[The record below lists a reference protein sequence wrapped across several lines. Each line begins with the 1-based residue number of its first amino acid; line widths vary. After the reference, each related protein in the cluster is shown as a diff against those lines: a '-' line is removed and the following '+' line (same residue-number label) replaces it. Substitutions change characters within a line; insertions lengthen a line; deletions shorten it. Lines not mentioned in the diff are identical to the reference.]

1 MRHPNEFV
9 RTAALNNIR
18 AKINL
23 LRNWEVAGLPPLR
36 MNSGNVA
43 VDELNNPMLEYLTAS
58 VEAFYAW
65 TGNDN
70 CRATLDGLLSSSHPP

>member
-23 LRNWEVAGLPPLR
+23 LRKWEVAGLPPLPR
-36 MNSGNVA
+36 NSGNVA
-43 VDELNNPMLEYLTAS
+43 VDELNNPMLDYLTAS
-58 VEAFYAW
+58 VEAFCAW
-65 TGNDN
+65 TG
-70 CRATLDGLLSSSHPP
+70 TTTVVQL